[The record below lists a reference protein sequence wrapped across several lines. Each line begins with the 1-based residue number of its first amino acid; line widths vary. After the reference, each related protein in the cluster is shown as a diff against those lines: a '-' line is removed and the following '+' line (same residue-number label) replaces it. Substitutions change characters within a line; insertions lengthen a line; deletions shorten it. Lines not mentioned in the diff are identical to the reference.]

1 MVALDVLARD
11 RRDERRVLGQSGE
24 RAAAQLGDRVG
35 DGRPV
40 AELQRQRSGPRVLA
54 QAGEES
60 HGNVHALML
69 TAAILTISDTRS
81 AGTREDTTT
90 ALMVELLEQIGIEI
104 GATRLVPDEQ
114 DEIAAAIVEL
124 CEGADL
130 VLTSGGTGLAPR
142 DVTPEATRSVID
154 REAPGI
160 AEAMRAETAQF
171 QRLAWLSR
179 AVAGTRGRTLI
190 INLPGNPKAVREC
203 LGVLEPML
211 PHALK
216 LSSGADAH

>member
-1 MVALDVLARD
+1 
-11 RRDERRVLGQSGE
+11 
-24 RAAAQLGDRVG
+24 
-35 DGRPV
+35 
-40 AELQRQRSGPRVLA
+40 
-54 QAGEES
+54 
-60 HGNVHALML
+60 ML
-69 TAAILTISDTRS
+69 VAAILTVSDTRS

-90 ALMVELLEQIGIEI
+90 DLMAEILQGIGIDVV
-104 GATRLVPDEQ
+104 ARRLVPDEQ
-114 DEIAAAIVEL
+114 DEIARAIVEL
-124 CEGADL
+124 CEGANL

-142 DVTPEATRSVID
+142 DITPAATRSVID

-179 AVAGTRGRTLI
+179 AVAGTRGRTLV

-216 LSSGADAH
+216 LASGDDGHGAHAGAKD

>member
-1 MVALDVLARD
+1 
-11 RRDERRVLGQSGE
+11 
-24 RAAAQLGDRVG
+24 
-35 DGRPV
+35 
-40 AELQRQRSGPRVLA
+40 
-54 QAGEES
+54 
-60 HGNVHALML
+60 ML
-69 TAAILTISDTRS
+69 TAAILTVSDTRS

-90 ALMVELLEQIGIEI
+90 ALMVQLLEQIGMEI
-104 GATRLVPDEQ
+104 GTTRLVPDEQ
-114 DEIAAAIVEL
+114 EQIAGAIVEL
-124 CEGADL
+124 CDGADL

-203 LGVLEPML
+203 LGVLKPML

>member
-1 MVALDVLARD
+1 
-11 RRDERRVLGQSGE
+11 
-24 RAAAQLGDRVG
+24 
-35 DGRPV
+35 
-40 AELQRQRSGPRVLA
+40 
-54 QAGEES
+54 
-60 HGNVHALML
+60 ML
-69 TAAILTISDTRS
+69 TASILTVSDTRS

-90 ALMVELLEQIGIEI
+90 ALMAEILEGIGIEI
-104 GATRLVPDEQ
+104 VATRLVPDEQ
-114 DEIAAAIVEL
+114 DEIARAIVEL

-179 AVAGTRGRTLI
+179 AVAGTRGRTLVV
-190 INLPGNPKAVREC
+190 NLPGNPKAVREC
-203 LGVLEPML
+203 LGVLTPML

-216 LSSGADAH
+216 LSSGGEGGAGAAATRGGADASATT